1 MIGAFI
7 IQIVL
12 IAVNA
17 LFASSEI
24 AVISMSEARLK
35 ILSEEGDKR
44 AGRLLNLTR
53 QPAKFLATIQ
63 VAITLAGLLGGAF
76 AAENFADPIVDLILS
91 LGVSAPRTAL
101 HSAVVFLITLVLTY
115 FSIVFGELVPK
126 RLAMKKTEALSLQLS
141 GILYFMSKLCAPL
154 VWLLTVSTNALLR
167 LLGIDPNQNEEVVTE
182 DEIKMMLMEGSQQG
196 TIENDENEII
206 QNVFDMN
213 DTSAEEV
220 STRRRDVVCL
230 YLEDDMSVWAG
241 TIRNSHYTY
250 FPVCGESQDDVVGVL
265 NTKDYF
271 RLDDL
276 SRKSVMKNAVDKPF
290 FVPEGIRADQL
301 FSRMK
306 QERKYFA
313 IVIDEYGGMSG
324 IVTVH
329 DLMEELVGDMDDE
342 DTVREVE
349 MRLGRPGRGGRKAGR
364 PAAHRRARDLQR
376 PGLRHRGPRA
386 RRGRAVQLRGLR
398 PEDRRQKR
406 DRPPG
411 GHRPGGKDPQALRR
425 CGGGKREVNA
435 RQKGARR
442 QSAAGPLDFAPK
454 YGIIDP

>member
-1 MIGAFI
+1 MIGALI

-35 ILSEEGDKR
+35 MLSEEGDKR
-44 AGRLLNLTR
+44 ADRLLNLTK

-91 LGVSAPRTAL
+91 LGVSAPRSAL

-126 RLAMKKTEALSLQLS
+126 RLAMKKTESLSLSLS
-141 GILYFMSKLCAPL
+141 GILFFMSKICAPL
-154 VWLLTVSTNALLR
+154 VFLLTVSTNALLR

-230 YLEDDMSVWAG
+230 YLEDDMSVWAD
-241 TIRNSHYTY
+241 TIRGSHYTY

-349 MRLGRPGRGGRKAGR
+349 IRQLSESRWEIRGSA
-364 PAAHRRARDLQR
+364 DLEEVAEK
-376 PGLRHRGPRA
+376 LD
-386 RRGRAVQLRGLR
+386 VQLPTDEHETFNGLVCGIVGR
-398 PEDRRQKR
+398 VPDEGEQFSCEGYGLKIDVKNVT
-406 DRPPG
+406 
-411 GHRPGGKDPQALRR
+411 GHRVETAVVEKTRKPVEEEGAA
-425 CGGGKREVNA
+425 RE
-435 RQKGARR
+435 
-442 QSAAGPLDFAPK
+442 D
-454 YGIIDP
+454 

>member
-1 MIGAFI
+1 MIGALI

-35 ILSEEGDKR
+35 MLSEEGDKR
-44 AGRLLNLTR
+44 AKRLLNLTK

-76 AAENFADPIVDLILS
+76 AAENFADPIVDLVLS
-91 LGVSAPRTAL
+91 LGVNIPRSAA
-101 HSAVVFLITLVLTY
+101 HSVVVFLITLVLTY

-126 RLAMKKTEALSLQLS
+126 RLAMKKTESLSLSLS
-141 GILYFMSKLCAPL
+141 GILFFMSKICAPL

-167 LLGIDPNQNEEVVTE
+167 LLGIDPNQNDEVVTE

-230 YLEDDMSVWAG
+230 YLEDDMSVWAD
-241 TIRNSHYTY
+241 TIRGSHYTY

-329 DLMEELVGDMDDE
+329 DLMEELVGNMDDE

-349 MRLGRPGRGGRKAGR
+349 IRQLGEDRWEIRGSA
-364 PAAHRRARDLQR
+364 DLEEVAEK
-376 PGLRHRGPRA
+376 LD
-386 RRGRAVQLRGLR
+386 VQLPTDEHETFNGLVCGIVGR
-398 PEDRRQKR
+398 VPDEGEQFSCEGYGLKIDVKNVT
-406 DRPPG
+406 
-411 GHRPGGKDPQALRR
+411 GHRVETAVVEKTRKPVEEEGAA
-425 CGGGKREVNA
+425 RE
-435 RQKGARR
+435 
-442 QSAAGPLDFAPK
+442 D
-454 YGIIDP
+454 

>member
-1 MIGAFI
+1 MIGALI
-7 IQIVL
+7 LQAVL

-24 AVISMSEARLK
+24 AVISMSEGRLK
-35 ILSEEGDKR
+35 MLADEGDKR
-44 AGRLLNLTR
+44 AKKLLTLTK
-53 QPAKFLATIQ
+53 QPSKFLATIQ
-63 VAITLAGLLGGAF
+63 VAITLAGLMGGAF

-91 LGVSAPRTAL
+91 LGASVPRQAL
-101 HSAVVFLITLVLTY
+101 HSAVVVLITLVLTY

-167 LLGIDPNQNEEVVTE
+167 MLGIDPNQNEEIVTE
-182 DEIKMMLMEGSQQG
+182 DEIKMKLMEGAQQG
-196 TIENDENEII
+196 TIETDENEII

-230 YLEDDMSVWAG
+230 YLEDDMSVWAD

-329 DLMEELVGDMDDE
+329 DLMEELVGNMDDE

-349 MRLGRPGRGGRKAGR
+349 IRQLSDGRWEIRGSA
-364 PAAHRRARDLQR
+364 DLEEVAEK
-376 PGLRHRGPRA
+376 LE
-386 RRGRAVQLRGLR
+386 VQLPTDEHETFNGLVCGIVGR
-398 PEDRRQKR
+398 VPDEGEQFSCEGYGLKISVKNVT
-406 DRPPG
+406 
-411 GHRPGGKDPQALRR
+411 GHRVDTAIVEKTREPFDGTQEEKD
-425 CGGGKREVNA
+425 K
-435 RQKGARR
+435 
-442 QSAAGPLDFAPK
+442 
-454 YGIIDP
+454 

>member
-7 IQIVL
+7 LQIVL

-24 AVISMSEARLK
+24 AVISMSEGRLK
-35 ILSEEGDKR
+35 MLAEDGDKR
-44 AGRLLNLTR
+44 AKKLLALTQ
-53 QPAKFLATIQ
+53 QPSKFLATIQ
-63 VAITLAGLLGGAF
+63 VAITLAGLMGGAF

-91 LGVSAPRTAL
+91 VGVAVPRQAL
-101 HSAVVFLITLVLTY
+101 HSAVVVLITLVLTY

-126 RLAMKKTEALSLQLS
+126 RLAMKKTESLSLSLS
-141 GILYFMSKLCAPL
+141 GILYFMSKICAPL

-167 LLGIDPNQNEEVVTE
+167 LLGIDPNQNEEIVTE
-182 DEIKMMLMEGSQQG
+182 DEIKMKLMEGAQQG
-196 TIENDENEII
+196 TIETDENEII

-230 YLEDDMSVWAG
+230 YLEDDMSAWAD
-241 TIRNSHYTY
+241 TIRGSHYTY

-329 DLMEELVGDMDDE
+329 DLMEELVGNMDDE

-349 MRLGRPGRGGRKAGR
+349 IRQLSDDRWEIRGSA
-364 PAAHRRARDLQR
+364 DLEEVAEK
-376 PGLRHRGPRA
+376 LD
-386 RRGRAVQLRGLR
+386 VQLPTDEHETFNGLVCGIVGR
-398 PEDRRQKR
+398 VPDEGEQFTCEGYGLKIHVKNVT
-406 DRPPG
+406 
-411 GHRPGGKDPQALRR
+411 GHRVDTALVEKTRQPFDDAADEKD
-425 CGGGKREVNA
+425 K
-435 RQKGARR
+435 
-442 QSAAGPLDFAPK
+442 
-454 YGIIDP
+454 

>member
-1 MIGAFI
+1 MIGALI

-35 ILSEEGDKR
+35 MLSEEGDKR
-44 AGRLLNLTR
+44 AKRLLNLTK

-76 AAENFADPIVDLILS
+76 AAENFADPIVDLVLS
-91 LGVSAPRTAL
+91 LGVNIPRSAA
-101 HSAVVFLITLVLTY
+101 HSVVVFLITLVLTY

-126 RLAMKKTEALSLQLS
+126 RLAMKKTESLSLSLS
-141 GILYFMSKLCAPL
+141 GILFFMSKICAPL

-167 LLGIDPNQNEEVVTE
+167 LLGIDPNQNDEVVTE

-230 YLEDDMSVWAG
+230 YLEDDMSVWAD
-241 TIRNSHYTY
+241 TIRGSHYTY

-349 MRLGRPGRGGRKAGR
+349 IRQLNGDRWEIRGSADLEEVAEKLG
-364 PAAHRRARDLQR
+364 
-376 PGLRHRGPRA
+376 
-386 RRGRAVQLRGLR
+386 VQLPTDEHETFNGLVCGIVGR
-398 PEDRRQKR
+398 VPDEGEQFSCEGYGLKIDVKNVT
-406 DRPPG
+406 
-411 GHRPGGKDPQALRR
+411 GHRVDTALVEKTRKPFDDAAEEKD
-425 CGGGKREVNA
+425 K
-435 RQKGARR
+435 
-442 QSAAGPLDFAPK
+442 
-454 YGIIDP
+454 

>member
-1 MIGAFI
+1 MIGALI
-7 IQIVL
+7 LQAVL

-24 AVISMSEARLK
+24 AVISMSEGRLK
-35 ILSEEGDKR
+35 MLADEGDKR
-44 AGRLLNLTR
+44 AKKLLTLTK
-53 QPAKFLATIQ
+53 QPSKFLATIQ
-63 VAITLAGLLGGAF
+63 VAITLAGLMGGAF

-91 LGVSAPRTAL
+91 LGASVPRQAL
-101 HSAVVFLITLVLTY
+101 HSAVVVLITLVLTY

-126 RLAMKKTEALSLQLS
+126 RLAMKKTESLSLSLS
-141 GILYFMSKLCAPL
+141 GILFFMSKICAPL

-167 LLGIDPNQNEEVVTE
+167 MLGIDPNQNEEVVTE

-206 QNVFDMN
+206 QNVFNMN

-230 YLEDDMSVWAG
+230 YLEDDMSVWAD
-241 TIRNSHYTY
+241 TIRGSHYTY

-349 MRLGRPGRGGRKAGR
+349 IRQLGDGRWEIRGSA
-364 PAAHRRARDLQR
+364 DLEEVAEK
-376 PGLRHRGPRA
+376 LE
-386 RRGRAVQLRGLR
+386 VQLPTDEHETFNGLVCGIVGR
-398 PEDRRQKR
+398 VPDEGEQFSCEGYGLKINVKNVT
-406 DRPPG
+406 
-411 GHRPGGKDPQALRR
+411 GHRVDTAVVEKTRR
-425 CGGGKREVNA
+425 PFDETAEEKE
-435 RQKGARR
+435 K
-442 QSAAGPLDFAPK
+442 
-454 YGIIDP
+454 

>member
-1 MIGAFI
+1 MIGALI

-35 ILSEEGDKR
+35 MLSEEGDKR
-44 AGRLLNLTR
+44 ADRLLNLTK

-91 LGVSAPRTAL
+91 LGVSAPRSAL

-126 RLAMKKTEALSLQLS
+126 RLAMKKTESLSLSLS
-141 GILYFMSKLCAPL
+141 GILFFMSKICAPL
-154 VWLLTVSTNALLR
+154 VFLLTVSTNALLR

-230 YLEDDMSVWAG
+230 YLEDDMSVWAD

-349 MRLGRPGRGGRKAGR
+349 IRQLSDSRWEIRGSA
-364 PAAHRRARDLQR
+364 DLEEVAEK
-376 PGLRHRGPRA
+376 LD
-386 RRGRAVQLRGLR
+386 VQLPTDEHETFNGLVCGIVGR
-398 PEDRRQKR
+398 VPDEGEQFSCEGYGLKIDVKNVT
-406 DRPPG
+406 
-411 GHRPGGKDPQALRR
+411 GHRVETAVVEKTRKPVEEEGAA
-425 CGGGKREVNA
+425 RE
-435 RQKGARR
+435 
-442 QSAAGPLDFAPK
+442 D
-454 YGIIDP
+454 

>member
-1 MIGAFI
+1 MIGALI

-35 ILSEEGDKR
+35 MLSEEGDKR
-44 AGRLLNLTR
+44 ADRLLNLTK

-91 LGVSAPRTAL
+91 LGVSAPRSAL

-126 RLAMKKTEALSLQLS
+126 RLAMKKTESLSLSLS
-141 GILYFMSKLCAPL
+141 GILFFMSKICAPL
-154 VWLLTVSTNALLR
+154 VWLLTASTNVMLR
-167 LLGIDPNQNEEVVTE
+167 ALGIDPNQNEEIVTE
-182 DEIKMMLMEGSQQG
+182 DEIKMKLMEGAQQG
-196 TIENDENEII
+196 TIETDENEII
-206 QNVFDMN
+206 QNVFELN
-213 DTSAEEV
+213 DTTAEEV

-230 YLEDDMSVWAG
+230 YLEDDMDVWAK
-241 TIRNSHYTY
+241 TIRDSHYTY

-276 SRKSVMKNAVDKPF
+276 SRRSVMKNAVDKPF
-290 FVPEGIRADQL
+290 FVPEGIRADAL

-342 DTVREVE
+342 DTVRQVEIRQLGDSRWEIRGSADLEEVAE
-349 MRLGRPGRGGRKAGR
+349 KLDVQLPTDEHETFNGLVCGIVGRVPDEGEQFTCEGY
-364 PAAHRRARDLQR
+364 
-376 PGLRHRGPRA
+376 GLRINVKNVA
-386 RRGRAVQLRGLR
+386 
-398 PEDRRQKR
+398 
-406 DRPPG
+406 
-411 GHRPGGKDPQALRR
+411 GHRVDTAVVEKTRPDVPPQQQD
-425 CGGGKREVNA
+425 E
-435 RQKGARR
+435 
-442 QSAAGPLDFAPK
+442 D
-454 YGIIDP
+454 

>member
-1 MIGAFI
+1 MIGALI

-35 ILSEEGDKR
+35 MLSEEGDKR
-44 AGRLLNLTR
+44 AKRLLNLTK

-76 AAENFADPIVDLILS
+76 AAENFADPIVDLVLS
-91 LGVSAPRTAL
+91 LGVNIPRSAA
-101 HSAVVFLITLVLTY
+101 HSVVVFLITLVLTY

-126 RLAMKKTEALSLQLS
+126 RLAMKKTESLSLSLS
-141 GILYFMSKLCAPL
+141 GILFFMSKICAPL

-167 LLGIDPNQNEEVVTE
+167 LLGIDPNQNDEVVTE

-230 YLEDDMSVWAG
+230 YLEDDMSVWAD
-241 TIRNSHYTY
+241 TIRGSHYTY

-329 DLMEELVGDMDDE
+329 DLMEELVGNMDDE

-349 MRLGRPGRGGRKAGR
+349 IRQLSDDRWEIRGSA
-364 PAAHRRARDLQR
+364 DLEEVAEK
-376 PGLRHRGPRA
+376 LD
-386 RRGRAVQLRGLR
+386 VQLPTDEHETFNGLVCGIVGR
-398 PEDRRQKR
+398 VPDEGEQFTCEGYGLKIHVKNVT
-406 DRPPG
+406 
-411 GHRPGGKDPQALRR
+411 GHRVDTALVEKTRQPFDDAADEKD
-425 CGGGKREVNA
+425 K
-435 RQKGARR
+435 
-442 QSAAGPLDFAPK
+442 
-454 YGIIDP
+454 

>member
-7 IQIVL
+7 LQIVL

-35 ILSEEGDKR
+35 ILAEEGDRRAKR
-44 AGRLLNLTR
+44 LMALTR

-76 AAENFADPIVDLILS
+76 AAENFADPIVDLL
-91 LGVSAPRTAL
+91 LGLNIQVPRSAV
-101 HSAVVFLITLVLTY
+101 HSAVVVLITLVLTY

-126 RLAMKKTEALSLQLS
+126 RLAMKESESLALGLS
-141 GILYFMSKLCAPL
+141 GVLYFMSRICAPL
-154 VWLLTVSTNALLR
+154 VWLLTASTNGLLR
-167 LLGIDPNQNEEVVTE
+167 LLGIDPNQNQELVTE

-213 DTSAEEV
+213 DTTAEEV

-230 YLEDDMSVWAG
+230 YLADEMDVWAQ
-241 TIRNSHYTY
+241 TIRDHLYTY

-276 SRKSVMKNAVDKPF
+276 SRRSVMKHAVDNPF
-290 FVPEGIRADQL
+290 FVPEGIRADAL

-329 DLMEELVGDMDDE
+329 DLMEELVGTMDDE
-342 DTVREVE
+342 DTVRQVEIQKIGENCWEIRGSASLEEVAE
-349 MRLGRPGRGGRKAGR
+349 EL
-364 PAAHRRARDLQR
+364 D
-376 PGLRHRGPRA
+376 
-386 RRGRAVQLRGLR
+386 VQLPTDEHETFNGLICGIVGR
-398 PEDRRQKR
+398 VPDEGEQFSCEGYGLKIDVKNVSGHRVETTVVEKAARTPNLEEDRR
-406 DRPPG
+406 
-411 GHRPGGKDPQALRR
+411 
-425 CGGGKREVNA
+425 EN
-435 RQKGARR
+435 
-442 QSAAGPLDFAPK
+442 DF
-454 YGIIDP
+454 

>member
-1 MIGAFI
+1 MIGALI

-35 ILSEEGDKR
+35 MLSEEGDKR
-44 AGRLLNLTR
+44 ADRLLNLTK

-91 LGVSAPRTAL
+91 LGVSAPRSAL

-126 RLAMKKTEALSLQLS
+126 RLAMKKTESLSLSLS
-141 GILYFMSKLCAPL
+141 GILFFMSKICAPL
-154 VWLLTVSTNALLR
+154 VFLLTVSTNALLR

-230 YLEDDMSVWAG
+230 YLEDDMSVWAD

-349 MRLGRPGRGGRKAGR
+349 IRQLNDSRWEIRGSADLEEVAEKLG
-364 PAAHRRARDLQR
+364 
-376 PGLRHRGPRA
+376 
-386 RRGRAVQLRGLR
+386 VQLPTDEHETFNGLVCGIVGR
-398 PEDRRQKR
+398 VPDEGEQFSCEGYGLKIDVKNVT
-406 DRPPG
+406 
-411 GHRPGGKDPQALRR
+411 GHRVETAVVEKTRKPVEEEGAA
-425 CGGGKREVNA
+425 RE
-435 RQKGARR
+435 
-442 QSAAGPLDFAPK
+442 D
-454 YGIIDP
+454 

>member
-7 IQIVL
+7 LQIVL

-24 AVISMSEARLK
+24 AVISMSEGRLK
-35 ILSEEGDKR
+35 MLAEDGDKR
-44 AGRLLNLTR
+44 AKKLLALTQ
-53 QPAKFLATIQ
+53 QPSKFLATIQ
-63 VAITLAGLLGGAF
+63 VAITLAGLMGGAF

-91 LGVSAPRTAL
+91 VGVAVPRQAL
-101 HSAVVFLITLVLTY
+101 HSAVVVLITLVLTY

-126 RLAMKKTEALSLQLS
+126 RLAMKKTESLSLSLS
-141 GILYFMSKLCAPL
+141 GILYFMSKICAPL

-167 LLGIDPNQNEEVVTE
+167 LLGIDPNQNEEIVTE
-182 DEIKMMLMEGSQQG
+182 DEIKMKLMEGAQQG
-196 TIENDENEII
+196 TIETDENEII

-230 YLEDDMSVWAG
+230 YLEDDMSVWAD
-241 TIRNSHYTY
+241 TIRGSHYTY

-329 DLMEELVGDMDDE
+329 DLMEELVGNMDDE

-349 MRLGRPGRGGRKAGR
+349 IRQLSDDRWEIRGSA
-364 PAAHRRARDLQR
+364 DLEEVAEK
-376 PGLRHRGPRA
+376 LD
-386 RRGRAVQLRGLR
+386 VQLPTDEHETFNGLVCGIVGR
-398 PEDRRQKR
+398 VPDEGEQFTCEGYGLKIHVKNVT
-406 DRPPG
+406 
-411 GHRPGGKDPQALRR
+411 GHRVDTALVEKTRQPFDDAADEKD
-425 CGGGKREVNA
+425 K
-435 RQKGARR
+435 
-442 QSAAGPLDFAPK
+442 
-454 YGIIDP
+454 

>member
-1 MIGAFI
+1 MIGALI

-35 ILSEEGDKR
+35 MLSEEGDKR
-44 AGRLLNLTR
+44 ADRLLNLTK

-91 LGVSAPRTAL
+91 LGVSAPRSAL

-126 RLAMKKTEALSLQLS
+126 RLAMKKTESLSLSLS
-141 GILYFMSKLCAPL
+141 GILFFMSKICAPL
-154 VWLLTVSTNALLR
+154 VFLLTVSTNALLR

-230 YLEDDMSVWAG
+230 YLEDDMSVWAD
-241 TIRNSHYTY
+241 TIRGSHYTY

-329 DLMEELVGDMDDE
+329 DLMEELVGNMDDE

-349 MRLGRPGRGGRKAGR
+349 IRQLGEDRWEIRGSA
-364 PAAHRRARDLQR
+364 DLEEVAEK
-376 PGLRHRGPRA
+376 LD
-386 RRGRAVQLRGLR
+386 VQLPTDEHETFNGLVCGIVGR
-398 PEDRRQKR
+398 VPDEGEQFSCEGYGLKIDVKNVT
-406 DRPPG
+406 
-411 GHRPGGKDPQALRR
+411 GHRVETAVVEKTRKPVEEEGAA
-425 CGGGKREVNA
+425 RE
-435 RQKGARR
+435 
-442 QSAAGPLDFAPK
+442 D
-454 YGIIDP
+454 

>member
-7 IQIVL
+7 LQIVL

-24 AVISMSEARLK
+24 AVISMSEGRLK
-35 ILSEEGDKR
+35 MLAEDGDKR
-44 AGRLLNLTR
+44 AKKLLALTQ
-53 QPAKFLATIQ
+53 QPSKFLATIQ
-63 VAITLAGLLGGAF
+63 VAITLAGLMGGAF

-91 LGVSAPRTAL
+91 VGVAVPRQAL
-101 HSAVVFLITLVLTY
+101 HSAVVVLITLVLTY

-126 RLAMKKTEALSLQLS
+126 RLAMKKTESLSLSLS
-141 GILYFMSKLCAPL
+141 GILYFMSKICAPL

-167 LLGIDPNQNEEVVTE
+167 LLGIDPNQNEEIVTE
-182 DEIKMMLMEGSQQG
+182 DEIKMKLMEGAQQG
-196 TIENDENEII
+196 TIETDENEII

-230 YLEDDMSVWAG
+230 YLEDDMSVWAD

-329 DLMEELVGDMDDE
+329 DLMEELVGNMDDE

-349 MRLGRPGRGGRKAGR
+349 IRQLSDDRWEIRGSA
-364 PAAHRRARDLQR
+364 DLEEVAEK
-376 PGLRHRGPRA
+376 LD
-386 RRGRAVQLRGLR
+386 VQLPTDEHETFNGLVCGIVGR
-398 PEDRRQKR
+398 VPDEGEQFTCEGYGLKIHVKNVT
-406 DRPPG
+406 
-411 GHRPGGKDPQALRR
+411 GHRVDTALVEKTRQPFDDAADEKD
-425 CGGGKREVNA
+425 K
-435 RQKGARR
+435 
-442 QSAAGPLDFAPK
+442 
-454 YGIIDP
+454 

>member
-1 MIGAFI
+1 MIGALI

-35 ILSEEGDKR
+35 MLSEEGDKR
-44 AGRLLNLTR
+44 AKRLLNLTK

-76 AAENFADPIVDLILS
+76 AAENFADPIVDLVLS
-91 LGVSAPRTAL
+91 LGVNIPRSAA
-101 HSAVVFLITLVLTY
+101 HSVVVFLITLVLTY

-126 RLAMKKTEALSLQLS
+126 RLAMKKTESLSLSLS
-141 GILYFMSKLCAPL
+141 GILFFMSKICAPL

-167 LLGIDPNQNEEVVTE
+167 LLGIDPNQNDEVVTE

-230 YLEDDMSVWAG
+230 YLEDDMSVWAD
-241 TIRNSHYTY
+241 TIRGSHYTY

-329 DLMEELVGDMDDE
+329 DLMEELVGNMDDE

-349 MRLGRPGRGGRKAGR
+349 IRQLSDGRWEIRGSA
-364 PAAHRRARDLQR
+364 DLEEVAEK
-376 PGLRHRGPRA
+376 LD
-386 RRGRAVQLRGLR
+386 VQLPTDEHETFNGLVCGIVGR
-398 PEDRRQKR
+398 VPDEGEQFTCEGYGLKIHVKNVT
-406 DRPPG
+406 
-411 GHRPGGKDPQALRR
+411 GHRVDTAIVEKTREPFDGTQEEKD
-425 CGGGKREVNA
+425 K
-435 RQKGARR
+435 
-442 QSAAGPLDFAPK
+442 
-454 YGIIDP
+454 

>member
-1 MIGAFI
+1 MIGALI
-7 IQIVL
+7 LQAVL

-24 AVISMSEARLK
+24 AVISMSEGRLK
-35 ILSEEGDKR
+35 MLADEGDKR
-44 AGRLLNLTR
+44 AKKLLTLTK
-53 QPAKFLATIQ
+53 QPSKFLATIQ
-63 VAITLAGLLGGAF
+63 VAITLAGLMGGAF

-91 LGVSAPRTAL
+91 LGV
-101 HSAVVFLITLVLTY
+101 AVPITLVLTY

-126 RLAMKKTEALSLQLS
+126 RLAMKKTESLSLSLA
-141 GILYFMSKLCAPL
+141 GILYFMSKICAPL

-167 LLGIDPNQNEEVVTE
+167 MLGIDPNQNEEIVTE
-182 DEIKMMLMEGSQQG
+182 DEIKMKLMEGAQQG
-196 TIENDENEII
+196 TIETDENEII

-230 YLEDDMSVWAG
+230 YLEDDMSVWAD
-241 TIRNSHYTY
+241 TIRGSHYTY

-349 MRLGRPGRGGRKAGR
+349 IRQLNGDRWEIRGSADLEEVAEKLG
-364 PAAHRRARDLQR
+364 
-376 PGLRHRGPRA
+376 
-386 RRGRAVQLRGLR
+386 VQLPTDEHETFNGLVCGIVGR
-398 PEDRRQKR
+398 VPDEGEQFSCEGYGLKIDVKNVT
-406 DRPPG
+406 
-411 GHRPGGKDPQALRR
+411 GHRVDTALVEKTRKPFDDAAEEKD
-425 CGGGKREVNA
+425 K
-435 RQKGARR
+435 
-442 QSAAGPLDFAPK
+442 
-454 YGIIDP
+454 

>member
-7 IQIVL
+7 LQIVL

-24 AVISMSEARLK
+24 AVISMSETRLK
-35 ILSEEGDKR
+35 VLAEEGDKR
-44 AGRLLNLTR
+44 AKRLQDLTR

-63 VAITLAGLLGGAF
+63 VAITLASLLGGAF
-76 AAENFADPIVDLILS
+76 AAENFADPIVDFLIG
-91 LGVSAPRTAL
+91 LGLQAPR
-101 HSAVVFLITLVLTY
+101 SAVHSVVVILITLVLTY

-126 RLAMKKTEALSLQLS
+126 RVAMKESERLALGLS
-141 GILYFMSKLCAPL
+141 GILYFMSRLCAPL
-154 VWLLTVSTNALLR
+154 VWLLTASTNGLLR
-167 LLGIDPNQNEEVVTE
+167 VLGIDPNQNQELVTE

-206 QNVFDMN
+206 QNVFDLN
-213 DTSAEEV
+213 DTTAEEV

-230 YLEDDMSVWAG
+230 YLEDEMDVWAQ

-276 SRKSVMKNAVDKPF
+276 SRRSVMKYAVDKPF
-290 FVPEGIRADQL
+290 YVPEGIRADAL
-301 FSRMK
+301 FRRMK

-329 DLMEELVGDMDDE
+329 DLMEELVGAMDDE
-342 DTVREVE
+342 DTVREVKIQKIGE
-349 MRLGRPGRGGRKAGR
+349 NCWEIRGSASLEDVAEELK
-364 PAAHRRARDLQR
+364 
-376 PGLRHRGPRA
+376 
-386 RRGRAVQLRGLR
+386 VQLPTDEHETFNGLVCGIVGR
-398 PEDRRQKR
+398 VPDEGEQFSCEGYGLKIDVKNVT
-406 DRPPG
+406 
-411 GHRPGGKDPQALRR
+411 GHRVETAVVEKTVQQALPEEDS
-425 CGGGKREVNA
+425 RE
-435 RQKGARR
+435 
-442 QSAAGPLDFAPK
+442 D
-454 YGIIDP
+454 

>member
-1 MIGAFI
+1 MIGALI

-35 ILSEEGDKR
+35 MLSEEGDKR
-44 AGRLLNLTR
+44 ADRLLNLTK

-91 LGVSAPRTAL
+91 LGVSAPRSAL

-126 RLAMKKTEALSLQLS
+126 RLAMKKTESLSLSLS
-141 GILYFMSKLCAPL
+141 GILFFMSKICAPL
-154 VWLLTVSTNALLR
+154 VFLLTVSTNALLR

-230 YLEDDMSVWAG
+230 YLEDDMSVWAD
-241 TIRNSHYTY
+241 TIRGSHYTY

-349 MRLGRPGRGGRKAGR
+349 IRQLSDDRWEIRGSA
-364 PAAHRRARDLQR
+364 DLEEVAEK
-376 PGLRHRGPRA
+376 LD
-386 RRGRAVQLRGLR
+386 VQLPTDEHETFNGLVCGIVGR
-398 PEDRRQKR
+398 VPDEGEQFSCEGYGLKIDVKNVT
-406 DRPPG
+406 
-411 GHRPGGKDPQALRR
+411 GHRVETAVVEKTRKPVEEEGAA
-425 CGGGKREVNA
+425 RE
-435 RQKGARR
+435 
-442 QSAAGPLDFAPK
+442 D
-454 YGIIDP
+454 

>member
-1 MIGAFI
+1 
-7 IQIVL
+7 
-12 IAVNA
+12 
-17 LFASSEI
+17 
-24 AVISMSEARLK
+24 
-35 ILSEEGDKR
+35 
-44 AGRLLNLTR
+44 
-53 QPAKFLATIQ
+53 
-63 VAITLAGLLGGAF
+63 
-76 AAENFADPIVDLILS
+76 
-91 LGVSAPRTAL
+91 
-101 HSAVVFLITLVLTY
+101 
-115 FSIVFGELVPK
+115 
-126 RLAMKKTEALSLQLS
+126 
-141 GILYFMSKLCAPL
+141 
-154 VWLLTVSTNALLR
+154 
-167 LLGIDPNQNEEVVTE
+167 
-182 DEIKMMLMEGSQQG
+182 MMLMEGSQQG
-196 TIENDENEII
+196 TIENDEIEII
-206 QNVFDMN
+206 QNVFNMN

-230 YLEDDMSVWAG
+230 YLEDDMSVWAD

-349 MRLGRPGRGGRKAGR
+349 IRQLNGDRWEIRGSADLEEVAKSWASSCPPTSTRPSTAWSAGIVGRVPT
-364 PAAHRRARDLQR
+364 RASS
-376 PGLRHRGPRA
+376 
-386 RRGRAVQLRGLR
+386 
-398 PEDRRQKR
+398 
-406 DRPPG
+406 
-411 GHRPGGKDPQALRR
+411 
-425 CGGGKREVNA
+425 
-435 RQKGARR
+435 
-442 QSAAGPLDFAPK
+442 SAARATA
-454 YGIIDP
+454 

>member
-1 MIGAFI
+1 MIGALI

-35 ILSEEGDKR
+35 MLSEEGDKR
-44 AGRLLNLTR
+44 AKRLLNLTK

-76 AAENFADPIVDLILS
+76 AAENFADPIVDLVLS
-91 LGVSAPRTAL
+91 LGVNIPRSAA
-101 HSAVVFLITLVLTY
+101 HSVVVFLITLVLTY

-126 RLAMKKTEALSLQLS
+126 RLAMKKTESLSLSLS
-141 GILYFMSKLCAPL
+141 GILFFMSKICAPL

-167 LLGIDPNQNEEVVTE
+167 LLGIDPNQNDEVVTE

-230 YLEDDMSVWAG
+230 YLEDDMSVWAD
-241 TIRNSHYTY
+241 TIRGSHYTY

-349 MRLGRPGRGGRKAGR
+349 IRQLNGDRWEIRGSADLEEVAEKLG
-364 PAAHRRARDLQR
+364 
-376 PGLRHRGPRA
+376 
-386 RRGRAVQLRGLR
+386 VQLPTDEHETFNGLVCGIVGR
-398 PEDRRQKR
+398 VPDEGEQFSCEGYGLKIDVKNVT
-406 DRPPG
+406 
-411 GHRPGGKDPQALRR
+411 GHRVDTALVEKTR
-425 CGGGKREVNA
+425 KPFDD
-435 RQKGARR
+435 
-442 QSAAGPLDFAPK
+442 AAEEK
-454 YGIIDP
+454 ER

>member
-1 MIGAFI
+1 MIGALI

-35 ILSEEGDKR
+35 MLSEEGDKR
-44 AGRLLNLTR
+44 AKRLLNLTK

-76 AAENFADPIVDLILS
+76 AAENFADPIVDLVLS
-91 LGVSAPRTAL
+91 LGVNIPRSAA
-101 HSAVVFLITLVLTY
+101 HSVVVFLITLVLTY

-126 RLAMKKTEALSLQLS
+126 RLAMKKTESLSLSLS
-141 GILYFMSKLCAPL
+141 GILFFMSKICAPL

-167 LLGIDPNQNEEVVTE
+167 LLGIDPNQNDEVVTE

-230 YLEDDMSVWAG
+230 YLEDDMSVWAD

-349 MRLGRPGRGGRKAGR
+349 IRQLNDSRWEIRGSADLEEVAEKLG
-364 PAAHRRARDLQR
+364 
-376 PGLRHRGPRA
+376 
-386 RRGRAVQLRGLR
+386 VQLPTDEHETFNGLVCGIVGR
-398 PEDRRQKR
+398 VPDEGEQFSCEGYGLKIDVKNVT
-406 DRPPG
+406 
-411 GHRPGGKDPQALRR
+411 GHRVDTALVEKTRKPFDDAAEEKD
-425 CGGGKREVNA
+425 K
-435 RQKGARR
+435 
-442 QSAAGPLDFAPK
+442 
-454 YGIIDP
+454 

>member
-1 MIGAFI
+1 MIGALI

-35 ILSEEGDKR
+35 MLSEEGDKR
-44 AGRLLNLTR
+44 ADRLLNLTK

-91 LGVSAPRTAL
+91 LGVSAPRSAL

-126 RLAMKKTEALSLQLS
+126 RLAMKKTESLSLSLS
-141 GILYFMSKLCAPL
+141 GILFFMSKICAPL
-154 VWLLTVSTNALLR
+154 VFLLTVSTNALLR

-230 YLEDDMSVWAG
+230 YLEDDMSVWAD
-241 TIRNSHYTY
+241 TIRSSHYTY

-329 DLMEELVGDMDDE
+329 DLMEELVGNMDDE

-349 MRLGRPGRGGRKAGR
+349 IRQLGEDRWEIRGSA
-364 PAAHRRARDLQR
+364 DLEEVAEK
-376 PGLRHRGPRA
+376 LD
-386 RRGRAVQLRGLR
+386 VQLPTDEHETFNGLVCGIVGR
-398 PEDRRQKR
+398 VPDEGEQFSCEGYGLKIDVKNVT
-406 DRPPG
+406 
-411 GHRPGGKDPQALRR
+411 GHRVETAVVEKTRKPVEEEGAA
-425 CGGGKREVNA
+425 RE
-435 RQKGARR
+435 
-442 QSAAGPLDFAPK
+442 D
-454 YGIIDP
+454 

>member
-1 MIGAFI
+1 MIGALI

-35 ILSEEGDKR
+35 MLSEEGDKR
-44 AGRLLNLTR
+44 AKRLLNLTK

-76 AAENFADPIVDLILS
+76 AAENFADPIVDLVLS
-91 LGVSAPRTAL
+91 LGVNIPRSAA
-101 HSAVVFLITLVLTY
+101 HSVVVFLITLVLTY

-126 RLAMKKTEALSLQLS
+126 RLAMKKTESLSLSLS
-141 GILYFMSKLCAPL
+141 GILFFMSKICAPL

-167 LLGIDPNQNEEVVTE
+167 LLGIDPNQNDEVVTE

-230 YLEDDMSVWAG
+230 YLEDDMSVWAD
-241 TIRNSHYTY
+241 TIRGSHYTY

-349 MRLGRPGRGGRKAGR
+349 IRQLGEDRWEIRGSA
-364 PAAHRRARDLQR
+364 DLEEVAEKL
-376 PGLRHRGPRA
+376 G
-386 RRGRAVQLRGLR
+386 VQLPTDEHETFNGLVCGIVGR
-398 PEDRRQKR
+398 VPDEGEQFSCEGYGLKIDVKNVT
-406 DRPPG
+406 
-411 GHRPGGKDPQALRR
+411 GHRVDTALVEKTRKPFDDAAEEKD
-425 CGGGKREVNA
+425 K
-435 RQKGARR
+435 
-442 QSAAGPLDFAPK
+442 
-454 YGIIDP
+454 

>member
-44 AGRLLNLTR
+44 AGRLLNLTK

-206 QNVFDMN
+206 QNVFNMN

-349 MRLGRPGRGGRKAGR
+349 IRQLNGDRWEIRGSADLEEVAEKLG
-364 PAAHRRARDLQR
+364 
-376 PGLRHRGPRA
+376 
-386 RRGRAVQLRGLR
+386 VQLPTDEHETFNGLVCGIVGR
-398 PEDRRQKR
+398 VPDEGEQFSCEGYGLKIDVKNVT
-406 DRPPG
+406 
-411 GHRPGGKDPQALRR
+411 GHRVDTALVEKTRKPFDDAAEEKD
-425 CGGGKREVNA
+425 K
-435 RQKGARR
+435 
-442 QSAAGPLDFAPK
+442 
-454 YGIIDP
+454 

>member
-1 MIGAFI
+1 MIGALI

-35 ILSEEGDKR
+35 MLSEEGDKR
-44 AGRLLNLTR
+44 AKRLLNLTK

-76 AAENFADPIVDLILS
+76 AAENFADPIVDLVLS
-91 LGVSAPRTAL
+91 LGVNIPRSAA
-101 HSAVVFLITLVLTY
+101 HSVVVFLITLVLTY

-126 RLAMKKTEALSLQLS
+126 RLAMKKTESLSLSLS
-141 GILYFMSKLCAPL
+141 GILFFMSKICAPL

-167 LLGIDPNQNEEVVTE
+167 LLGIDPNQNDEVVTE

-230 YLEDDMSVWAG
+230 YLEDDMSVWAD
-241 TIRNSHYTY
+241 TIRGSHYTY

-329 DLMEELVGDMDDE
+329 DLMEELVGNMDDE

-349 MRLGRPGRGGRKAGR
+349 IRQLGEDRWEIRGSA
-364 PAAHRRARDLQR
+364 DLEEVAEK
-376 PGLRHRGPRA
+376 LD
-386 RRGRAVQLRGLR
+386 VQLPTDEHETFNGLVCGIVGR
-398 PEDRRQKR
+398 VPDE
-406 DRPPG
+406 
-411 GHRPGGKDPQALRR
+411 GHRVDTAVVEKT
-425 CGGGKREVNA
+425 
-435 RQKGARR
+435 RQPFDQGEADKKE
-442 QSAAGPLDFAPK
+442 D
-454 YGIIDP
+454 

>member
-1 MIGAFI
+1 MIGALI

-76 AAENFADPIVDLILS
+76 AAENFADPIVDLVLS
-91 LGVSAPRTAL
+91 LGVSVPRSAA
-101 HSAVVFLITLVLTY
+101 HSVVVFLITLVLTY

-126 RLAMKKTEALSLQLS
+126 RLAMKKTESLSLSLS
-141 GILYFMSKLCAPL
+141 GILFFMSKICAPL
-154 VWLLTVSTNALLR
+154 VFLLTVSTNALLR

-230 YLEDDMSVWAG
+230 YLEDDMSVWAD
-241 TIRNSHYTY
+241 TIRGSHYTY

-329 DLMEELVGDMDDE
+329 DLMEELVGNMDDE

-349 MRLGRPGRGGRKAGR
+349 IRQLSDDRWEIRGSA
-364 PAAHRRARDLQR
+364 DLEEVAEK
-376 PGLRHRGPRA
+376 LD
-386 RRGRAVQLRGLR
+386 VQLPTDEHETFNGLVCGIVGR
-398 PEDRRQKR
+398 VPDEGEQFSCEGYGLKIDVKNVT
-406 DRPPG
+406 
-411 GHRPGGKDPQALRR
+411 GHRVETAVVEKTRKPVEEEGAA
-425 CGGGKREVNA
+425 RE
-435 RQKGARR
+435 
-442 QSAAGPLDFAPK
+442 D
-454 YGIIDP
+454 

>member
-7 IQIVL
+7 LQIVL

-24 AVISMSEARLK
+24 AVISMSEGRLK
-35 ILSEEGDKR
+35 MLAEDGDKR
-44 AGRLLNLTR
+44 AKKLLALTQ
-53 QPAKFLATIQ
+53 QPSKFLATIQ
-63 VAITLAGLLGGAF
+63 VAITLAGLMGGAF

-91 LGVSAPRTAL
+91 VGVAVPRQAL
-101 HSAVVFLITLVLTY
+101 HSAVVVLITLVLTY

-126 RLAMKKTEALSLQLS
+126 RLAMKKTESLSLSLS
-141 GILYFMSKLCAPL
+141 GILYFMSKICAPL

-167 LLGIDPNQNEEVVTE
+167 LLGIDPNQNEEIVTE
-182 DEIKMMLMEGSQQG
+182 DEIKMKLMEGAQQG
-196 TIENDENEII
+196 TIETDENEII

-230 YLEDDMSVWAG
+230 YLEDDMSVWAD
-241 TIRNSHYTY
+241 TIRGSHYTY

-329 DLMEELVGDMDDE
+329 DLMEELVGNMDDE

-349 MRLGRPGRGGRKAGR
+349 IRQLSDGRWEIRGSA
-364 PAAHRRARDLQR
+364 DLEEVAEK
-376 PGLRHRGPRA
+376 LE
-386 RRGRAVQLRGLR
+386 VQLPTDEHETFNGLVCGIVGR
-398 PEDRRQKR
+398 VPDEGEQFTCEGYGLKIHVKNVT
-406 DRPPG
+406 
-411 GHRPGGKDPQALRR
+411 GHRVDTALVEKTRQPFDDAADEKD
-425 CGGGKREVNA
+425 K
-435 RQKGARR
+435 
-442 QSAAGPLDFAPK
+442 
-454 YGIIDP
+454 

>member
-1 MIGAFI
+1 MIGALI
-7 IQIVL
+7 LQAVL

-24 AVISMSEARLK
+24 AVISMSEGRLK
-35 ILSEEGDKR
+35 MLADEGDKR
-44 AGRLLNLTR
+44 AKKLLTLTK
-53 QPAKFLATIQ
+53 QPSKFLATIQ
-63 VAITLAGLLGGAF
+63 VAITLAGLMGGAF

-91 LGVSAPRTAL
+91 LGASVPRQAL
-101 HSAVVFLITLVLTY
+101 HSAVVVLITLVLTY

-126 RLAMKKTEALSLQLS
+126 RLAMKKTESLSLSLS
-141 GILYFMSKLCAPL
+141 GILFFMSKICAPL

-167 LLGIDPNQNEEVVTE
+167 MLGIDPNQNEEIVTE
-182 DEIKMMLMEGSQQG
+182 DEIKMKLMEGAQQG
-196 TIENDENEII
+196 TIETDENEII

-230 YLEDDMSVWAG
+230 YLEDDMSVWAD

-349 MRLGRPGRGGRKAGR
+349 IRQLNGDRWEIRGSADLEEVAEKLG
-364 PAAHRRARDLQR
+364 
-376 PGLRHRGPRA
+376 
-386 RRGRAVQLRGLR
+386 VQLPTDEHETFNGLVCGIVGR
-398 PEDRRQKR
+398 VPDEGEQFSCEGYGLKIDVKNVT
-406 DRPPG
+406 
-411 GHRPGGKDPQALRR
+411 GHRVDTALVEKTRKPFDDAAEEKD
-425 CGGGKREVNA
+425 K
-435 RQKGARR
+435 
-442 QSAAGPLDFAPK
+442 
-454 YGIIDP
+454 

>member
-7 IQIVL
+7 LQIVL

-35 ILSEEGDKR
+35 ILAEEGDRRAKR
-44 AGRLLNLTR
+44 LMALTR

-63 VAITLAGLLGGAF
+63 VAITLAGLMGGAF
-76 AAENFADPIVDLILS
+76 AAENFADPIVDLL
-91 LGVSAPRTAL
+91 LGLNIQVPRSAV
-101 HSAVVFLITLVLTY
+101 HSAVVVLITLVLTY

-126 RLAMKKTEALSLQLS
+126 RLAMKESESLALGLS
-141 GILYFMSKLCAPL
+141 GVLYFMSRICAPL
-154 VWLLTVSTNALLR
+154 VWLLTASTNGLLR
-167 LLGIDPNQNEEVVTE
+167 LLGIDPNQNQELVTE

-206 QNVFDMN
+206 QNVFNMN

-230 YLEDDMSVWAG
+230 YLEDDMSVWAD

-349 MRLGRPGRGGRKAGR
+349 IRQLNGDRWEIRGSADLEEVAEKLG
-364 PAAHRRARDLQR
+364 
-376 PGLRHRGPRA
+376 
-386 RRGRAVQLRGLR
+386 VQLPTDEHETFNGLVCGIVGR
-398 PEDRRQKR
+398 VPDEGEQFSCEGYGLKIDVKNVT
-406 DRPPG
+406 
-411 GHRPGGKDPQALRR
+411 GHRVDTALVEKTR
-425 CGGGKREVNA
+425 KPFDD
-435 RQKGARR
+435 
-442 QSAAGPLDFAPK
+442 AAEEK
-454 YGIIDP
+454 ER

>member
-1 MIGAFI
+1 MIGALI

-76 AAENFADPIVDLILS
+76 AAENFADPIVDLVLS
-91 LGVSAPRTAL
+91 LGVNIPRSAA
-101 HSAVVFLITLVLTY
+101 HSVVVFLITLVLTY

-126 RLAMKKTEALSLQLS
+126 RLAMKKTESLSLSLS
-141 GILYFMSKLCAPL
+141 GILFFMSKICAPL

-167 LLGIDPNQNEEVVTE
+167 LLGIDPNQNDEVVTE

-230 YLEDDMSVWAG
+230 YLEDDMSVWAD
-241 TIRNSHYTY
+241 TIRDSHYTY

-329 DLMEELVGDMDDE
+329 DLMEELVGNMDDE

-349 MRLGRPGRGGRKAGR
+349 IRQLSEDRWEIRGSA
-364 PAAHRRARDLQR
+364 DLEEVAEK
-376 PGLRHRGPRA
+376 LD
-386 RRGRAVQLRGLR
+386 VQLPTDEHETFNGLVCGIVGR
-398 PEDRRQKR
+398 VPDEGEQFSCEGYGLKINVKNVT
-406 DRPPG
+406 
-411 GHRPGGKDPQALRR
+411 GHRVDTAVVEKT
-425 CGGGKREVNA
+425 
-435 RQKGARR
+435 RQPFDQGEADKKE
-442 QSAAGPLDFAPK
+442 D
-454 YGIIDP
+454 

>member
-35 ILSEEGDKR
+35 MLSEEGDKR
-44 AGRLLNLTR
+44 AKRLLNLTK

-76 AAENFADPIVDLILS
+76 AAENFADPIVDLVLS
-91 LGVSAPRTAL
+91 LGVNIPRSAA
-101 HSAVVFLITLVLTY
+101 HSVVVFLITLVLTY

-126 RLAMKKTEALSLQLS
+126 RLAMKKTESLSLSLS
-141 GILYFMSKLCAPL
+141 GILFFMSKICAPL

-167 LLGIDPNQNEEVVTE
+167 LLGIDPNQNDEVVTE

-230 YLEDDMSVWAG
+230 YLEDDMSVWAD
-241 TIRNSHYTY
+241 TIRGSHYTY

-349 MRLGRPGRGGRKAGR
+349 IRQLNGDRWEIRGSADLEEVAEKLG
-364 PAAHRRARDLQR
+364 
-376 PGLRHRGPRA
+376 
-386 RRGRAVQLRGLR
+386 VQLPTDEHETFNGLVCGIVGR
-398 PEDRRQKR
+398 VPDEGEQFSCEGYGLKIDVKNVT
-406 DRPPG
+406 
-411 GHRPGGKDPQALRR
+411 GHRVDTALVEKTRKPFDDAAEEKD
-425 CGGGKREVNA
+425 K
-435 RQKGARR
+435 
-442 QSAAGPLDFAPK
+442 
-454 YGIIDP
+454 